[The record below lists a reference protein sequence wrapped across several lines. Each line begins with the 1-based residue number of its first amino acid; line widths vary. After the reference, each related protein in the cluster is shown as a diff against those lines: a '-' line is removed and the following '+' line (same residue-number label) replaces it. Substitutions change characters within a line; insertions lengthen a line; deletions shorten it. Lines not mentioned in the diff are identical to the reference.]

1 MHRSAQAWP
10 LDEDVQSL
18 GRLDR
23 SIWLLI
29 AAVACVVFLSPL
41 ASGFQV
47 GWRTFL
53 APAAVAAA
61 FTLATF
67 FYTRIRP
74 DRRLASAL
82 GGTAQLIAFAAVA
95 APLSYLAA
103 ALNFPLR
110 DGLFDAADR
119 ALGFDWAALLAW
131 MNARPSLFAVLDL
144 AYASFLPQAAVTVLC
159 LSFRDQAQRLRT
171 FMLAFVA
178 TTLITIAI
186 SGVLPAHGVWMHQGL
201 QAEAGSIL
209 PASHTSWAAF
219 GALRDGTLRLLVASG
234 SEGII
239 TFPSLHAALGVI
251 FLLALWRVPFV
262 RWAAVVV
269 NGLMVAATPI
279 DGSHYLVDV
288 IAGVATALTCWY
300 GAHAFARRRPRLG
313 DSPFD
318 AFAHRPRLDHDDFGS
333 NRSKIMN
340 VIDFHNLE
348 RDAGGKPLRTFP
360 HPAPAAGE

>member
-1 MHRSAQAWP
+1 MLRPAHAWP
-10 LDEDVQSL
+10 FDEDTRLL

-29 AAVACVVFLSPL
+29 AAVACVVFVSPL
-41 ASGFQV
+41 ASDFQV

-53 APAAVAAA
+53 MPAAVASVFALAA
-61 FTLATF
+61 F
-67 FYTRIRP
+67 FYTRMRP

-82 GGTAQLIAFAAVA
+82 GCTAQLIAFAAVA

-103 ALNFPLR
+103 ALNLPLR

-119 ALGFDWAALLAW
+119 ALGFDWAALLTW
-131 MNARPSLFAVLDL
+131 MNARPSLFAILDL

-159 LSFRDQAQRLRT
+159 LSFCDQALRLRT

-186 SGVLPAHGVWMHQGL
+186 SGVLPAYGVWMHHGL
-201 QAEAGSIL
+201 QADAGGIL

-219 GALRDGTLRLLVASG
+219 GALRDGTLRMLVASG

-251 FLLALWRVPFV
+251 FLLALWRVPLV
-262 RWAAVVV
+262 RWAGVVV
-269 NGLMVAATPI
+269 NVLMIAATPI

-288 IAGVATALTCWY
+288 IAGVAIALACWC
-300 GAHAFARRRPRLG
+300 GASAFARRSTRGGYSLFGAFARPPRL
-313 DSPFD
+313 
-318 AFAHRPRLDHDDFGS
+318 
-333 NRSKIMN
+333 
-340 VIDFHNLE
+340 
-348 RDAGGKPLRTFP
+348 
-360 HPAPAAGE
+360 AAGE